1 MSEIR
6 DEILEILAEDA
17 RTTADQMAI
26 MLGVS
31 QQEINEEIRAL
42 EKERVIMNWGA
53 QINWEKTG
61 TEKVNALIEVR
72 ITPQRDRG
80 YSAIARRIYQ
90 FEEVTAVYL
99 MSGGFD
105 LMVMVSGDT
114 MRQVAFFVAEKLA
127 TIDGVLSAAT
137 SFVLKKYKDNGQMMD
152 IEDLD
157 ERLVIAP

>member
-31 QQEINEEIRAL
+31 VDEINKEICEL

-61 TEKVNALIEVR
+61 AEKVNALIEVR

-157 ERLVIAP
+157 ERLVISP